1 MNAFDLKLPLQV
13 GAIIQNE
20 TLSMEGL
27 GSSERE
33 NPANVEQVVTVAQE
47 GTRELT
53 QTAVNVARQAFDNNV
68 KGWVTNN
75 RQREQVLRKTA
86 ELMRLNAQRL
96 AATVSL
102 EVGMPIRQA
111 LPHVAAAADVF
122 DFYAGYSSKIY
133 GESMVLANGSW
144 VNLVR
149 EPVGVVGMVLPWNF
163 PLTQAARKVA
173 PAMAVG
179 CTMVL
184 KPASYTAASTY
195 ELVKLLIEAGVPAGV
210 VNFVSGPGS
219 TVGNELVENPHVD
232 KLSFTGSTEIGKGV
246 MRRAAS
252 SLKRISLELGGKNP
266 FVLMG
271 DADLDAAANSLVFG
285 MFRNAG
291 QACGATS
298 RLLVQETVKDA
309 FMAKVV
315 AKVKGLQTGA
325 PHQSATDMGPVIS
338 RSQERN
344 ILQFISN
351 AREAGASLLCGGN
364 KLEGGDYDKGY
375 FIAPTIFDQVNPKSE
390 LATEEVFGPV
400 LAVMS
405 FKDEDEAVALAND
418 SIFGLTASVW
428 TGNQAQALRLSRR
441 IQAGTVWLG
450 DAYTQPVE
458 GIWGGFKQSGL
469 GRELGPYGVEDFVE
483 IKQVYTDATGLVM
496 KPHYAQVLKG

>member
-1 MNAFDLKLPLQV
+1 MNTFDLNLPLPV
-13 GAIIQNE
+13 GAIIHNE
-20 TLSMEGL
+20 PLMLAGGRTT
-27 GSSERE
+27 ERE
-33 NPANVEQVVTVAQE
+33 NPAQTDQVVTVAAE

-53 QTAVNVARQAFDNNV
+53 QAAISAARHAFDSNV
-68 KGWVTNN
+68 KGWSTNS
-75 RQREQVLRKTA
+75 RMREGVLRKTA
-86 ELMRLNAQRL
+86 ELMRANASRL
-96 AATVSL
+96 AAIVSL

-111 LPHVAAAADVF
+111 TPHVAAAADVF

-133 GESMVLANGSW
+133 GEAMVLPNGSW
-144 VNLVR
+144 VNLLR

-184 KPASYTAASTY
+184 KPASYTSASTY
-195 ELVKLLIEAGVPAGV
+195 ELVKLLIEAGAPAGV
-210 VNFVSGPGS
+210 VNLVSGPGS
-219 TVGNELVENPHVD
+219 TVGNELVENAHVD

-246 MRRAAS
+246 MRQAAA

-266 FVLMG
+266 FVLME

-298 RLLVQETVKDA
+298 RLLVQSTVKEA
-309 FMAKVV
+309 FLERVMRKVE
-315 AKVKGLQTGA
+315 ALQTGA
-325 PHQSATDMGPVIS
+325 PADIATDMGPVIS
-338 RSQERN
+338 RNQERN
-344 ILQFISN
+344 ILKFIHN
-351 AREAGASLLCGGN
+351 AKAAGAELLCGGH
-364 KLEGGDYDKGY
+364 KLEGEAWDKGY
-375 FIAPTIFDQVNPKSE
+375 FIAPTVFDNVQPSSE
-390 LATEEVFGPV
+390 LAKEEVFGPV
-400 LAVMS
+400 LAVMDFS
-405 FKDEDEAVALAND
+405 DEDHAIHLAND
-418 SIFGLTASVW
+418 SIFGLTASLW
-428 TGNQAQALRLSRR
+428 TGNQARALRMSRR

-483 IKQVYTDATGLVM
+483 IKQVYTDATGLTM
-496 KPHYAQVLKG
+496 KPHYGQVLKG